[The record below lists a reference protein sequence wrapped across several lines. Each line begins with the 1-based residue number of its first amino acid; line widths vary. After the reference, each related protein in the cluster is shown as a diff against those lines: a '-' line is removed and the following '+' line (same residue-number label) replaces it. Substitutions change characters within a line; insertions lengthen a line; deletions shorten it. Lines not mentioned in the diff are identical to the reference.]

1 MKSNVLADV
10 RGKRFRTWV
19 FILQIFLKFWLLA
32 QVLNP
37 GLVKKKKNPEN
48 VHRIGKPFP
57 ANSILAY
64 SSDAC
69 KLDLN

>member
-1 MKSNVLADV
+1 MLEEKDSEPGFFVLQ
-10 RGKRFRTWV
+10 K
-19 FILQIFLKFWLLA
+19 FLKFWLLA
-32 QVLNP
+32 QILNP
-37 GLVKKKKNPEN
+37 GSVKKKNPEN
-48 VHRIGKPFP
+48 VHRIGKPLP